1 MILVITSANDRTADR
16 VVAEVQRRGA
26 TAHRFD
32 FSEFPANLSMSA
44 RLDNRSGWSG
54 TIETTSTTVNLADIQ
69 SIYYRRPTDFSFPE
83 DVAVD
88 DLTFAKA
95 EARRAFGGL
104 LFSMPVRWVNHPS
117 RVADAEFKPYQ
128 LDIARKCGLK
138 IPPTLLTDDPS
149 RARDFCD
156 SRTAVVYK
164 PLSAANIVAG
174 DSVALIFTSR
184 VNADEVD
191 NPDVAVTM
199 NMFQEWIPKSY
210 DVRLTVFGSR
220 MFGVA
225 IYADTADSYLD
236 WRIDYTS
243 LRYECVE
250 IPTSV
255 STGVSAYLK
264 RFGLLYG
271 AFDFAVAGEDWY
283 FLECNANGQYGWIEA
298 ETGLP
303 MTGALA
309 ELLTCEHA

>member
-1 MILVITSANDRTADR
+1 VSTIARPIVLWPRFSGVGTI
-16 VVAEVQRRGA
+16 V
-26 TAHRFD
+26 HRFD
-32 FSEFPANLSMSA
+32 FSDFPANLSMSA
-44 RLDNRSGWSG
+44 HLDNKSGWSG
-54 TIETTSTTVNLADIQ
+54 TIETTSTTLDLADVRT
-69 SIYYRRPTDFSFPE
+69 IYYRRPTDFSFPE
-83 DVAVD
+83 GIPAG

-128 LDIARKCGLK
+128 LDVARKCGLK
-138 IPPTLLTDDPS
+138 IPSTLLTDDPNK
-149 RARDFCD
+149 ARYFCD
-156 SRTAVVYK
+156 SHAAVVYK
-164 PLSAANIVAG
+164 PLSAANIIAD

-184 VNADEVD
+184 VSADEVD
-191 NPDVAVTM
+191 NADVAVTM

-210 DVRLTVFGSR
+210 DVRVTVFGSR

-243 LRYECVE
+243 LRYECVKV
-250 IPTSV
+250 PTSV
-255 STGVSAYLK
+255 SAGVLAYLK

-271 AFDFAVAGEDWY
+271 AFDFAVARDDWY
-283 FLECNANGQYGWIEA
+283 FLECNANGQYGWVEA

-303 MTGALA
+303 MTAALA
-309 ELLTCEHA
+309 EPLTCEHV